1 MYKFFDKVSA
11 LLLLITL
18 TTVILNNLYLYNVG
32 EYQITSK
39 NQSEAQRVMMQFL
52 EMYDLP
58 KIVKNINNG
67 EAGKMLEEFLAKNG
81 LQDTVYIK
89 IESGDIVVAT
99 NNPKLKNKASCRLT
113 FLLEKKLVIEV
124 WVGERS

>member
-1 MYKFFDKVSA
+1 LYKFFDKVSA

-18 TTVILNNLYLYNVG
+18 TNVILNNLYLYNVG

-39 NQSEAQRVMMQFL
+39 NQSEAQRVMMQLL

-99 NNPKLKNKASCRLT
+99 NSPKLKNKASCRLT